1 MSPLPDVPREPDRK
15 SNADWARA
23 VREAAPLLGIG
34 STLALTVALG
44 VGLGFL
50 ADRRWGTTPLFTLA
64 GAILGLAMA
73 MYGFIKTVT
82 EQKR

>member
-1 MSPLPDVPREPDRK
+1 VSPLPDVPREPDRK
-15 SNADWARA
+15 SNADWGRA

-44 VGLGFL
+44 VGLGFW
-50 ADRRWGTTPLFTLA
+50 ADRRWGTTPFLTLA
-64 GAILGLAMA
+64 GAILGLVMG

-82 EQKR
+82 GKKR